1 MLSSQKLAL
10 LSIITTFFVGMV
22 LGVVVE
28 RFVFDKRPEKHR
40 DINEHLLDKF
50 TEELSLTPAQ
60 QDTLKVMLDEI
71 KEKHRE
77 VRRQS
82 YQEYKRIREEF
93 EQKFSSILTQ
103 DQAARYKEMIEE
115 FEREREKYKKRKDKK
130 GE

>member
-28 RFVFDKRPEKHR
+28 RFVFDKRPEKHH

-103 DQAARYKEMIEE
+103 DQAARYKEMVEE
-115 FEREREKYKKRKDKK
+115 FEREREKHKKRKDKR